1 MAGMGP
7 ARLQDRQAPA
17 MERTRSPCLDRS
29 ARRMKT
35 KRTLRLEWR
44 RVLLDVLFRRT
55 PFRVLGIKNGNPPV
69 LGLRHEMRVRV
80 IGLPD
85 VFVAHPAGYIG
96 NRDTPREQSR
106 RERMPQAMRPESSG
120 NPRTFR
126 GSLELRPDSVIHR
139 VDAVIAGAQRT
150 LGKVLDHSP

>member
-1 MAGMGP
+1 MAGMEP
-7 ARLQDRQAPA
+7 ARLPDRQAPA
-17 MERTRSPCLDRS
+17 MERTRSPCLDRPP
-29 ARRMKT
+29 RRMKS
-35 KRTLRLEWR
+35 KRTLRPEWR
-44 RVLLDVLFRRT
+44 RGLLGILCCRA

-69 LGLRHEMRVRV
+69 LGFRHEMRVRV

-96 NRDTPREQSR
+96 NRDTTRQQGRS
-106 RERMPQAMRPESSG
+106 ERMPQAMRPESSG
-120 NPRTFR
+120 NPRAFR

-150 LGKVLDHSP
+150 LGKVFDHSP

>member
-1 MAGMGP
+1 
-7 ARLQDRQAPA
+7 
-17 MERTRSPCLDRS
+17 
-29 ARRMKT
+29 
-35 KRTLRLEWR
+35 
-44 RVLLDVLFRRT
+44 
-55 PFRVLGIKNGNPPV
+55 
-69 LGLRHEMRVRV
+69 MRVRV

-96 NRDTPREQSR
+96 NRDTTREQSR

-139 VDAVIAGAQRT
+139 VGAAIAGAQRA
-150 LGKVLDHSP
+150 LGKVFDHSPQPAGNDHITVFPALTALQRTLRAA